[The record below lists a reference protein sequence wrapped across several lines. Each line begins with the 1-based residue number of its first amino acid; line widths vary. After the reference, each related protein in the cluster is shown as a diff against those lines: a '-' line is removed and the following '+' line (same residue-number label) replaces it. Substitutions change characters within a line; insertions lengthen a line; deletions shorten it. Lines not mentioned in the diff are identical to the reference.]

1 MFCLNSIFLFIC
13 FEFGGFLRFE
23 GGVFH
28 HSWKFFCHCFFK
40 HCFSLL
46 SFIPSETS
54 FRHTADIHANSS
66 LHRKVGNPFQTKQG
80 SRPSCPDQ
88 EGRKGSEEGVS
99 ENLGVPLGYWCF
111 QRISFWSPLFT
122 FNVLYMQ
129 EDVDSYAE
137 TWFVIITIIFILIQH
152 IESCGYSECQSLFL
166 GM

>member
-1 MFCLNSIFLFIC
+1 MISVSSTDIELFRVAVLSECISCGDVGIQGIFSCNLSCPIYWHKIAHNVPLLLFLYLQVISSLPFLLPIIC
-13 FEFGGFLRFE
+13 FP
-23 GGVFH
+23 
-28 HSWKFFCHCFFK
+28 
-40 HCFSLL
+40 
-46 SFIPSETS
+46 FIFWLFYLE
-54 FRHTADIHANSS
+54 
-66 LHRKVGNPFQTKQG
+66 
-80 SRPSCPDQ
+80 
-88 EGRKGSEEGVS
+88 VS
-99 ENLGVPLGYWCF
+99 ELYWCF